1 MSTKIQP
8 TLINTNP
15 QTIGQYSIP
24 RRFVRGLASHTMA
37 PLILLEAFV
46 TGGRTIQ
53 AYDRGGFEEAR
64 ERFTE
69 EAIGAAFWFGGVKGF
84 NAMNDYFGKKIL
96 SLPTAAFDVG
106 KDRVRNPLVNFIRKY
121 PRFTDKT
128 LGIFKCLKVGS
139 SILLANALVG
149 FVVPKINQHI
159 TAQIHEKRMEEMKE
173 NPRKYVFAN
182 SRVKLKNYIEKINTK
197 DDEKDLTFEGS
208 GVQTMLSLAHN
219 FENNPTYQLLST
231 DVGIAGGRAIS
242 SRNNHERTEVLWRDL
257 SSIYFY
263 MFNMPNMNRWLNM
276 IEQGGRKTRLNPVAA
291 KQIHDVM
298 MEYLKQ
304 NGGQMKPDDFAE
316 LIYGDSHK
324 SHLISDSMSRKF
336 KHGIINLDDFIET
349 VKHDFPADAAKY
361 EDLARRMSKL
371 QPSVDGVN
379 ILTKMQVKDIFRGGV
394 LNSPEFI
401 DNIYNIETG
410 GAHCDPFA
418 YVNNK
423 HLETLKEDVYHY
435 AKHVVNE
442 AKDAGV
448 DITEKLLK
456 KINYKNFAF
465 NMFNWGTG
473 FAISAIFLSTI
484 IPKVQ
489 YWITKVTTG
498 QNEFPGTADYS
509 AEKLAD
515 AAKNKETSTAG
526 HSKSAELIR

>member
-1 MSTKIQP
+1 MPTTIQP
-8 TLINTNP
+8 TLINSNP
-15 QTIGQYSIP
+15 QTINQYSAP

-37 PLILLEAFV
+37 PLILLETFV

-53 AYDRGGFEEAR
+53 AYKRGGFEEAR

-96 SLPTAAFDVG
+96 NLPTAAFDVG
-106 KDRVRNPLVNFIRKY
+106 KDKVRNPLLNFLRTY
-121 PRFTDKT
+121 PRFTQKT
-128 LGIFKCLKVGS
+128 LGVFKCLKVGS

-159 TAQIHEKRMEEMKE
+159 TAVLHEKHMDNMKE
-173 NPRKYVFAN
+173 NPREYVFEN
-182 SRVKLKNYIEKINTK
+182 SRIKLKNYLAKVNK
-197 DDEKDLTFEGS
+197 DDKDLTFEGG
-208 GVQTMLSLAHN
+208 GVQTMLALAHN

-231 DVGIAGGRAIS
+231 DVGIAGGRAVS

-276 IEQGGRKTRLNPVAA
+276 LEQGGRKTRLNPVAA

-298 MEYLKQ
+298 MEQVRK
-304 NGGQMKPDDFAE
+304 NGGTMKPEVFAE
-316 LIYGDSHK
+316 AIYGDSHK
-324 SHLISDSMSRKF
+324 SHLISDSMDRKF
-336 KHGIINLDDFIET
+336 TNGVINLDDFIAT
-349 VKHDFPADAAKY
+349 VKSDFPADAAGY
-361 EDLARRMSKL
+361 EKIARKMAKL
-371 QPSVDGVN
+371 QPAVEGVE
-379 ILTKMQVKDIFRGGV
+379 ILTKTQVKDIFRGGI

-401 DNIYNIETG
+401 DNVYNVETG

-435 AKHVVNE
+435 AKHVVKV
-442 AKDAGV
+442 AKESGV
-448 DITEKLLK
+448 DITENLLN

-465 NMFNWGTG
+465 NMFNWGVG
-473 FAISAIFLSTI
+473 FAISAFALSTL

-498 QNEFPGTADYS
+498 QDEFPGTADYS
-509 AEKLAD
+509 AEKLAE
-515 AAKNKETSTAG
+515 AVKNNSQKQAV
-526 HSKSAELIR
+526 

>member
-1 MSTKIQP
+1 MPNTIQP
-8 TLINTNP
+8 TLINKNP
-15 QTIGQYSIP
+15 QTIRQYAIP

-53 AYDRGGFEEAR
+53 AYKRGGYEEAR
-64 ERFTE
+64 ERGTE
-69 EAIGAAFWFGGVKGF
+69 ETVGALFWFGGVKGF
-84 NAMNDYFGKKIL
+84 NAMNDYFGKMIL
-96 SLPTAAFDVG
+96 KLPTAAFDVG
-106 KDRVRNPLVNFIRKY
+106 KDKVRNPLRNFIMKY
-121 PRFTDKT
+121 PKFTDKT
-128 LGIFKCLKVGS
+128 LGVFKCMKVGA

-159 TAQIHEKRMEEMKE
+159 TAQIHEKHMEEMKE
-173 NPRKYVFAN
+173 NPRKYVFEN
-182 SRVKLKNYIEKINTK
+182 SRIRLKNYIDKINNK
-197 DDEKDLTFEGS
+197 DKDLTFEGN
-208 GVQTMLSLAHN
+208 GVQTMLALEHN

-263 MFNMPNMNRWLNM
+263 MFNMPNMNRWMNM

-298 MEYLKQ
+298 MEYLKE
-304 NGGQMKPDDFAE
+304 NGGKMKPDKFAE
-316 LIYGDSHK
+316 LIYGDSHR

-336 KHGIINLDDFIET
+336 KHGIIHLDDFIET
-349 VKHDFPADAAKY
+349 VKADFPADAGKY
-361 EDLARRMSKL
+361 EEIARKMSKL
-371 QPSVDGVN
+371 QPPLEGVE
-379 ILTKMQVKDIFRGGV
+379 ILTKTQVKDIIRGGV

-401 DNIYNIETG
+401 YNIYNIETG

-435 AKHVVNE
+435 AKHVVQE
-442 AKDAGV
+442 AKEAGV

-456 KINYKNFAF
+456 KVNYKNFAF

-473 FAISAIFLSTI
+473 FAISAIFLSTV

-515 AAKNKETSTAG
+515 AAKKEAAPAG
-526 HSKSAELIR
+526 H

>member
-1 MSTKIQP
+1 MSTKVQP
-8 TLINTNP
+8 TLLNTNP
-15 QTIGQYSIP
+15 QTISKYSAP

-37 PLILLEAFV
+37 PYILLEAFV
-46 TGGRTIQ
+46 TGGRTVQ
-53 AYDRGGFEEAR
+53 AYNRGGYEEAR

-69 EAIGAAFWFGGVKGF
+69 ESIGAAFWFGGVKAF

-96 SLPTAAFDVG
+96 NLPTAAFDVG
-106 KDRVRNPLVNFIRKY
+106 KDKVRNPLMNFIRKY
-121 PRFTDKT
+121 PHFTDKT

-159 TAQIHEKRMEEMKE
+159 TAQIHEKHMEEMKE
-173 NPRKYVFAN
+173 NPRKYVFET
-182 SRVKLKNYIEKINTK
+182 SRVKLKEYVEKINTK
-197 DDEKDLTFEGS
+197 DDKKDLTFEGNAT
-208 GVQTMLSLAHN
+208 QTMLSLAHN

-263 MFNMPNMNRWLNM
+263 MFNMPNLNRWLNM
-276 IEQGGRKTRLNPVAA
+276 LEQGGRKTRLNPVAA

-298 MEYLKQ
+298 MEQVRK
-304 NGGQMKPDDFAE
+304 NGGTMKPEAFAE
-316 LIYGDSHK
+316 AIYGDSHK
-324 SHLISDSMSRKF
+324 SHLISDAMDRKF
-336 KHGIINLDDFIET
+336 TNGVINLDDFIAT
-349 VKHDFPADAAKY
+349 VKSEFPADAAKY
-361 EDLARRMSKL
+361 ENLAKRMSKL
-371 QPSVDGVN
+371 QPQLAGVN
-379 ILTKMQVKDIFRGGV
+379 ILTKTQVKDIFRGGI

-401 DNIYNIETG
+401 DNIYNIETK

-418 YVNNK
+418 YVNSK

-435 AKHVVNE
+435 ARKIVE
-442 AKDAGV
+442 DAKESGV

-456 KINYKNFAF
+456 KANYKNFAF
-465 NMFNWGTG
+465 NLFNWGVG

-509 AEKLAD
+509 AENLKNMQQ
-515 AAKNKETSTAG
+515 AKN
-526 HSKSAELIR
+526 

>member
-1 MSTKIQP
+1 MPTTIQP
-8 TLINTNP
+8 TLINANP
-15 QTIGQYSIP
+15 QTIKQYSIP

-53 AYDRGGFEEAR
+53 AYNRGGYEEAR

-69 EAIGAAFWFGGVKGF
+69 ESIGAFFWFCGVKAF
-84 NAMNDYFGKKIL
+84 NAMNDYFGKMLLK
-96 SLPTAAFDVG
+96 LPTAAFDVG
-106 KDRVRNPLVNFIRKY
+106 KDKVRNPLENFIRKY
-121 PRFTDKT
+121 PKFTNKT
-128 LGIFKCLKVGS
+128 LGIFKCMKVGS

-182 SRVKLKNYIEKINTK
+182 SRVKLKNYIDKINNK
-197 DDEKDLTFEGS
+197 ENDLTFEGG
-208 GVQTMLSLAHN
+208 GVQTMLALAHN

-276 IEQGGRKTRLNPVAA
+276 LEQGGRKTRLNPVAA

-298 MEYLKQ
+298 MQTLKD
-304 NGGQMKPDDFAE
+304 NGGTMKPDKFAE

-324 SHLISDSMSRKF
+324 SHLISASMSRKF
-336 KHGIINLDDFIET
+336 KHGIINLEDFIET
-349 VKHDFPADAAKY
+349 VKADFPADASKY
-361 EDLARRMSKL
+361 ETIARKMSKL
-371 QPSVDGVN
+371 QPSLEGVD
-379 ILTKMQVKDIFRGGV
+379 ILTKTQVKDIFRGGI

-435 AKHVVNE
+435 AKHVVKE
-442 AKDAGV
+442 AKEAGV
-448 DITEKLLK
+448 DVTEKLLK

-465 NMFNWGTG
+465 NMFNWGVG
-473 FAISAIFLSTI
+473 FAISATFLSTV

-509 AEKLAD
+509 AEKLAEASKNNKPKQ
-515 AAKNKETSTAG
+515 AA
-526 HSKSAELIR
+526 